1 MKKRFDH
8 NEEPDDDDDEFEQF
22 LEEQEEMEQA
32 FAMGEELI
40 LVERQ
45 LNVDILLASIELAKK
60 SFLWRFRRFQTKLK
74 MVSEIYQNLKILTEP
89 NRNANEL

>member
-22 LEEQEEMEQA
+22 LEEQEQMEQEKI
-32 FAMGEELI
+32 MGEELI

-45 LNVDILLASIELAKK
+45 LNIDILMASIDLAKK
-60 SFLWRFRRFQTKLK
+60 SFLWRFRKFETKLK
-74 MVSEIYQNLKILTEP
+74 MVTDIYQDLKLLTDP
-89 NRNANEL
+89 KNAN

>member
-8 NEEPDDDDDEFEQF
+8 NEEPDEDDDEFEQF

-32 FAMGEELI
+32 LAMGEELI

-45 LNVDILLASIELAKK
+45 LNVDILLASIDLAKK
-60 SFLWRFRRFQTKLK
+60 SFLWRFRKFQTKLK
-74 MVSEIYQNLKILTEP
+74 IVTEVYQNLKILTEP